1 MSQFKVLLV
10 DDDVNNLELLNAIF
24 ETHCPQITILQTNN
38 PKSAIDIVVKIKP
51 DLVIT
56 DWDMPQL
63 NGLELIAELKK
74 NKETRDIPVI
84 MATGI
89 HISSDDLQVALT
101 GGAVDFIKKPFDAQ
115 ELIART
121 NSALLISKYHKELL
135 ASKDAELTESS
146 LYLVKN
152 NLFNHEMVKLLNGCI
167 EQVSASDTNTRIMI
181 REVINKLNQHTQE
194 DSWFRFNLSFDRV
207 HPEFNKH
214 LVEQFPELT
223 PTELKLCAFIRLG
236 MRNKEIASLLNQNP
250 DSVKVSRSRLRKKL
264 GIEQSQ
270 NLENFLAGF

>member
-1 MSQFKVLLV
+1 MNQFKVLLV
-10 DDDVNNLELLNAIF
+10 DDDINNLELLNAIF
-24 ETHCPQITILQTNN
+24 ENHCPQIDILQTNN
-38 PKSAIDIVVKIKP
+38 PKNAMNIVVKLKP

-84 MATGI
+84 MATGV
-89 HISSDDLQVALT
+89 HKSSDDLQVALAS
-101 GGAVDFIKKPFDAQ
+101 GAVDFIKKPFDAQ

-152 NLFNHEMVKLLNGCI
+152 NIFNQEMVKLLNGCI
-167 EQVSASDTNTRIMI
+167 EQVSASDTNARNMI
-181 REVINKLNQHTQE
+181 KEVINKLNQHTQE

-214 LVEQFPELT
+214 LIEHFPDLT

-236 MRNKEIASLLNQNP
+236 MSNKEIASLLNQNP

-264 GIEQSQ
+264 GIVQSQ

>member
-10 DDDVNNLELLNAIF
+10 DDDVNNLQLLNAIF
-24 ETHCPQITILQTNN
+24 ENHCPQIDILQTNN
-38 PKSAIDIVVKIKP
+38 PKNAMHIVDKIKP

-84 MATGI
+84 MATGV
-89 HISSDDLQVALT
+89 HISSDDLQMALAS
-101 GGAVDFIKKPFDAQ
+101 GAVDFIRKPFDAQ

-135 ASKDAELTESS
+135 ASKDAELTENS

-152 NLFNHEMVKLLNGCI
+152 NIFNHEMVKLLNACI
-167 EQVSASDTNTRIMI
+167 EKVSATDNMARNMI
-181 REVINKLNQHTQE
+181 KEVISKLNQHIQE

-214 LVEQFPELT
+214 LVEHFPELT
-223 PTELKLCAFIRLG
+223 PTELKLCAFVRLG
-236 MRNKEIASLLNQNP
+236 MSNKEIASLLNQNP

>member
-10 DDDVNNLELLNAIF
+10 DDDVNNLQLINAIF
-24 ETHCPQITILQTNN
+24 EKHCPQIDILQTNN
-38 PKSAIDIVVKIKP
+38 PQNAINIVLKTKP

-74 NKETRDIPVI
+74 NNETGDIPVI

-89 HISSDDLQVALT
+89 HVSSDDLQVALS

-115 ELIART
+115 ELMART

-152 NLFNHEMVKLLNGCI
+152 NLFNHEMVKQLNNCI
-167 EQVSASDTNTRIMI
+167 EQLPAADTKARCMI
-181 REVINKLNQHTQE
+181 KEVINKLDQHTQE

-214 LVEQFPELT
+214 LVEQFSELT
-223 PTELKLCAFIRLG
+223 PTDLKLCAFIRLG
-236 MRNKEIASLLNQNP
+236 MRNKEIALLLNQNP

-264 GIEQSQ
+264 GIDQSQ

>member
-10 DDDVNNLELLNAIF
+10 DDDINNLQLLNAIF
-24 ETHCPQITILQTNN
+24 ENHCPQIDILQTNN
-38 PKSAIDIVVKIKP
+38 PKNARHIVEKTKP

-74 NKETRDIPVI
+74 NKETRDIPII
-84 MATGI
+84 MATGV
-89 HISSDDLQVALT
+89 HVSSDDLQVALAS
-101 GGAVDFIKKPFDAQ
+101 GAVDYIKKPFDSQ

-135 ASKDAELTESS
+135 ASKDAELTENS

-152 NLFNHEMVKLLNGCI
+152 NIFNHEMVKLLNGCI
-167 EQVSASDTNTRIMI
+167 EKVSASDNIARNMI
-181 REVINKLNQHTQE
+181 KEVINKLNRHIQE

-214 LVEQFPELT
+214 LVEHFPELT
-223 PTELKLCAFIRLG
+223 PTELKLCAFVRLG
-236 MRNKEIASLLNQNP
+236 MSNKEIASLLNQNP

>member
-24 ETHCPQITILQTNN
+24 ENHCPQIDILQTNN
-38 PKSAIDIVVKIKP
+38 PKNAMNIVVKIKP

-89 HISSDDLQVALT
+89 HLSSDDLQVALAS
-101 GGAVDFIKKPFDAQ
+101 GAVDFIKKPFDAQ

-135 ASKDAELTESS
+135 ASKDAELTENS

-152 NLFNHEMVKLLNGCI
+152 NIFNHEMVKLLNGCI
-167 EQVSASDTNTRIMI
+167 EQVSASDTNARNMI
-181 REVINKLNQHTQE
+181 SEVINKLNQHTQE

-214 LVEQFPELT
+214 LIEHFPDLT

-236 MRNKEIASLLNQNP
+236 MSNKEIASLLNQNP

>member
-1 MSQFKVLLV
+1 MNQFKVLLV
-10 DDDVNNLELLNAIF
+10 DDDVNNLQLLNAIF
-24 ETHCPQITILQTNN
+24 ENHCPQIDILQTNN
-38 PKSAIDIVVKIKP
+38 PKNAMHIVEKIKP

-63 NGLELIAELKK
+63 NGLELIAQLKK

-84 MATGI
+84 MATGV

-101 GGAVDFIKKPFDAQ
+101 SGAVDFIKKPFDAQ

-135 ASKDAELTESS
+135 ASKDAELTENS

-152 NLFNHEMVKLLNGCI
+152 NIFNQEMVKLLNGCI
-167 EQVSASDTNTRIMI
+167 EQVSASDTNARNMI
-181 REVINKLNQHTQE
+181 KEVINKLNQHIQE

-214 LVEQFPELT
+214 LVEHFSELT
-223 PTELKLCAFIRLG
+223 PTELKLCAFVRLG
-236 MRNKEIASLLNQNP
+236 MSNKEIASLLNQNP